1 MNQWNIIH
9 FKNVT
14 EEQLRDP
21 QLRAKCAALYNG
33 IKAKRAEVIEAALS
47 VEGLLDQVL
56 LDLLVGHD
64 PEKRERLTELI
75 LSAEFC
81 TSFQKWK
88 MLRRLISASPAYFK
102 GLSDAEGTT
111 LRDEIRRLIEDRNKF
126 AHGDLFVNVLENYA
140 VELRFY
146 TDGTQFLRVTD
157 QTVMESLSRALR
169 CRETLWKLHHNFGT
183 DLQTTIL

>member
-14 EEQLRDP
+14 EEQLRDS
-21 QLRAKCAALYNG
+21 QVRDRCAVVYNA
-33 IKAKRAEVIEAALS
+33 IKAKRAEIIEAALS
-47 VEGLLDQVL
+47 VEGLLDLVL

-64 PEKRERLTELI
+64 PEKRERLSELI
-75 LSAEFC
+75 LAAEFC

-88 MLRRLISASPAYFK
+88 MLRRLMSATPAYFK
-102 GLSDAEGTT
+102 LLSDAEGKA

-126 AHGDLFVNVLENYA
+126 AHGDLFVNVRENYV
-140 VELRFY
+140 VEIRFY
-146 TDGTQFLRVTD
+146 DDGTQFLRVTD
-157 QTVMESLSRALR
+157 QTVTESLARALR
-169 CRETLWKLHHNFGT
+169 CRETLWKLHHSFGT